1 MDTSSS
7 DLPVLRDPDGIAAL
21 MDPDRRRLVDALVER
36 PDSAV
41 GLARRL
47 GDTRQRLNYHLGK
60 LERAGLVEL
69 AEERPRRGVK
79 ERVFRPVAPRFLV
92 DPGALGALAP
102 EVPERADR
110 FSATYLVA
118 LAARAVRE
126 LARLMRRS
134 RATGKRLPT
143 AGLSVEVRLAEPG
156 DFDPFVAE
164 LADAVAGVVERYHT
178 EQGEGRSFRL
188 MAGAWPAPTA
198 GSTTEEE
205 ETG

>member
-1 MDTSSS
+1 MDTTSP
-7 DLPVLRDPDGIAAL
+7 DLHLLRDPDGIAAL

-47 GDTRQRLNYHLGK
+47 GDTRQRLNYHLRK
-60 LERAGLVEL
+60 LEDAGVVEL

-110 FSATYLVA
+110 FSAMYLVA

-126 LARLMRRS
+126 LARLVHRARS
-134 RATGKRLPT
+134 TRKRLPT

-164 LADAVAGVVERYHT
+164 LARAVAGVVERYHT
-178 EQGEGRSFRL
+178 DEGEGRTFRL
-188 MAGAWPAPTA
+188 MTGTWPAPPSGPETD
-198 GSTTEEE
+198 EE
-205 ETG
+205 